1 MPYFWPYP
9 DVPEPKW
16 PEPHPDATYKEG
28 MTPKQYLDHLCRVEA
43 GEFIYKTVSDVESLY
58 FVRLHARPRFDAE
71 YSREAM
77 EDPYNIENG
86 LTWSTAPGHALGGNI
101 PNKDKDRVTLIL
113 KQRRYRYF
121 EAPQPYFRDGIGI
134 PHHDKLYSWGDLA
147 DLTPNDFV
155 LKPKPNRH
163 ANRTMRSGT
172 GTRYV
177 RLEKNPDEVT
187 YIRRSDTDT
196 TYPWNFVIYSLN
208 GWYKLTYTDQIVS
221 RYGVVWRG
229 IQRPRDRDMNI
240 AGGELIVLDLQT
252 NEILGV
258 SRGFVMGNPTSPRFG
273 GAVDWS
279 VMTRCPITQD
289 EHGNKFIVW
298 PWPFIRR
305 VLQPVELQLPTPVDE
320 PPEYRPPPHS
330 KAASRSGAET
340 NSPSAPSSP
349 AQ

>member
-1 MPYFWPYP
+1 MPYFWPDP
-9 DVPEPKW
+9 SVPEPKW
-16 PEPHPDATYKEG
+16 PEAHPDATYKEG
-28 MTPKQYLDHLCRVEA
+28 MTPKQYLDHLCRLEA
-43 GEFIYKTVSDVESLY
+43 GEFIYKTIPDVDSIY
-58 FVRLHARPRFDAE
+58 FVRLHARPKFDAE

-86 LTWSTAPGHALGGNI
+86 LTWSTAPGHALGDNI

-147 DLTPNDFV
+147 ELTSNDFV

-172 GTRYV
+172 GTRYI

-187 YIRRSDTDT
+187 YIRRFDTDT
-196 TYPWNFVIYSLN
+196 IYPWNFVIYSLN
-208 GWYKLTYTDQIVS
+208 GWYKLTYTDQMVS

-229 IQRPRDRDMNI
+229 IQRPRDREMNI

-258 SRGFVMGNPTSPRFG
+258 SRGFVMAIPNSSRFG
-273 GAVDWS
+273 GEVSWNS
-279 VMTRCPITQD
+279 MMRCPITQD
-289 EHGNKFIVW
+289 DGHGNRYEIYPWQFIY
-298 PWPFIRR
+298 R

-320 PPEYRPPPHS
+320 PPEYRPSPRP
-330 KAASRSGAET
+330 KATSPSGAET
-340 NSPSAPSSP
+340 NSPSAP
-349 AQ
+349 A